1 MSIFKTKHEKK
12 SFLITTG
19 IYILFIL
26 LMFFFGL
33 KYLDPPEE
41 RGIAINFGTTD
52 VGSGDI
58 QPDAPV
64 KTSPQPTSTPPPPQE
79 VEQASAAED
88 IQEDVVTQD
97 DDEAPVIKEKE
108 EVVKETRKQPEKPKE
123 KVQEKVE
130 ETQPEPTPDPEPEPV
145 KEQKPEKSVTDA
157 MESLMNGPENDG
169 KADGGEGND
178 NQAGDKGDPEGDPN
192 AKNYYGTGKGLDGD
206 GNYRL
211 GGRKALSKKKF
222 VQECDES
229 GEVVVRIEVNRNGDV
244 VKATPGAKGTTN
256 SSSCLLEPA
265 KKAALATKFNSDSEA
280 PSTQIGFIVYVFK
293 LSE

>member
-1 MSIFKTKHEKK
+1 MTLFKTKHEKK

-41 RGIAINFGTTD
+41 RGIAVNFGTTD
-52 VGSGDI
+52 YGSGDV

-64 KTSPQPTSTPPPPQE
+64 KTAPQQTNTPPP
-79 VEQASAAED
+79 EQAKEASTADD

-97 DDEAPVIKEKE
+97 EDEAPVIKKKE
-108 EVVKETRKQPEKPKE
+108 EVVKETEKQPEKPKE
-123 KVQEKVE
+123 KVQKKVE
-130 ETQPEPTPDPEPEPV
+130 EVQPKPTPDPEPEPK

-157 MESLMNGPENDG
+157 MENLMNGPESDG
-169 KADGGEGND
+169 SAEGGEGND
-178 NQAGDKGDPEGDPN
+178 DRAGDKGNPDGDPN
-192 AKNYYGTGKGLDGD
+192 ANNYYGTGKGLDGD

-211 GGRKALSKKKF
+211 GGRKALTKKKF
-222 VQECDES
+222 VQECNES

-244 VKATPGAKGTTN
+244 IKATPGARGTTN
-256 SSSCLLEPA
+256 SSTCLMNPA
-265 KKAALATKFNSDSEA
+265 KRAAMATKFNSDSKA
-280 PSTQIGFIVYVFK
+280 PSTQIGFITYVFK

>member
-1 MSIFKTKHEKK
+1 MFKTKHEKK
-12 SFLITTG
+12 SFFITTG

-52 VGSGDI
+52 VGSGDV
-58 QPDAPV
+58 QPDAPI
-64 KTSPQPTSTPPPPQE
+64 KSAPQPTSTPPPPQE
-79 VEQASAAED
+79 VEEAVAED

-97 DDEAPVIKEKE
+97 TEEAPVIEEKK
-108 EVVKETRKQPEKPKE
+108 EVVKETKKQPEKPKE
-123 KVQEKVE
+123 KVKEKVE
-130 ETQPEPTPDPEPEPV
+130 ETQPEPTPEPEPQPEPV

-157 MESLMNGPENDG
+157 MQSLMNGPENDG
-169 KADGGEGND
+169 RAEGGEGND
-178 NQAGDKGDPEGDPN
+178 NQAGDKGDPDGDRN

-211 GGRKALSKKKF
+211 GGRQALSKKKF
-222 VQECDES
+222 VQDCNES

-244 VKATPGAKGTTN
+244 IKATVAKGTN
-256 SSSCLLEPA
+256 NNNPCLLDPA
-265 KKAALATKFNSDSEA
+265 RRAALATKFNSDSKA
-280 PSTQIGFIVYVFK
+280 PSTQVGFITYVFK

>member
-19 IYILFIL
+19 LYILFVL

-33 KYLDPPEE
+33 NYVDPPEQ

-52 VGSGDI
+52 MGSGDE
-58 QPDAPV
+58 QPSTPL
-64 KTSPQPTSTPPPPQE
+64 KTSPQPASTPPPPQE
-79 VEQASAAED
+79 VEEAVVED

-97 DDEAPVIKEKE
+97 LEEAPVIKEKE
-108 EVVKETRKQPEKPKE
+108 KVVKEIKKQPEKPKE
-123 KVQEKVE
+123 EVQEKVE
-130 ETQPEPTPDPEPEPV
+130 EAPPEPTPEPEPV

-169 KADGGEGND
+169 QAEGGEGAD
-178 NQAGDKGDPEGDPN
+178 NLAGDKGDPEGDPN

-229 GEVVVRIEVNRNGDV
+229 GEVVVRIEVNRMGDV

-256 SSSCLLEPA
+256 SSTCLLDPA
-265 KKAALATKFNSDSEA
+265 KRAALATKFNSDSKA
-280 PSTQIGFIVYVFK
+280 PSTQIGFITYVFK

>member
-1 MSIFKTKHEKK
+1 VSIFKTKHEKK

-52 VGSGDI
+52 VGAGNV
-58 QPDAPV
+58 QPDAPI
-64 KTSPQPTSTPPPPQE
+64 KSAPQPTSTPPPPQE
-79 VEQASAAED
+79 VQKTSSAED
-88 IQEDVVTQD
+88 IQEDVVTQESE
-97 DDEAPVIKEKE
+97 EAPVIEKKE
-108 EVVKETRKQPEKPKE
+108 EVVKEVKEKPEPPKE

-130 ETQPEPTPDPEPEPV
+130 ETQPEPTPEPEPESVPE
-145 KEQKPEKSVTDA
+145 KKPEKSVTDA
-157 MESLMNGPENDG
+157 MQNLMNGPKSDG
-169 KADGGEGND
+169 SSEGSEGND
-178 NQAGDKGDPEGDPN
+178 NQAGDKGDPNGDPN

-256 SSSCLLEPA
+256 SSSCLMDPA
-265 KKAALATKFNSDSEA
+265 KRAALATKFNSDSKA
-280 PSTQIGFIVYVFK
+280 PSTQIGFITYVFK

>member
-12 SFLITTG
+12 SFFITTG
-19 IYILFIL
+19 LYILFIL

-64 KTSPQPTSTPPPPQE
+64 KTSPQPTSTPPPQE
-79 VEQASAAED
+79 VEETTTED
-88 IQEDVVTQD
+88 IQEEVVTQENE
-97 DDEAPVIKEKE
+97 EAPVIEKE
-108 EVVKETRKQPEKPKE
+108 EKVIKETKEKLKKPKE
-123 KVQEKVE
+123 EVKKKVE
-130 ETQPEPTPDPEPEPV
+130 ETQPEPTPEPEPV

-157 MESLMNGPENDG
+157 MESLMNGPENNG
-169 KADGGEGND
+169 KAEGGEGND
-178 NQAGDKGDPEGDPN
+178 NQAGDKGDPDGDPN

-211 GGRKALSKKKF
+211 GGRKALSKKTF

-229 GEVVVRIEVNRNGDV
+229 GEVVVRIEVDRNGDV

-256 SSSCLLEPA
+256 SSACLMDPA
-265 KKAALATKFNSDSEA
+265 KRAALATKFNSDPKA
-280 PSTQIGFIVYVFK
+280 PSTQVGFITYVFK

>member
-1 MSIFKTKHEKK
+1 MSLFKTKHEKK

-19 IYILFIL
+19 LYILFIL

-41 RGIAINFGTTD
+41 RGVAINFGTTD
-52 VGSGDI
+52 VGSGDV
-58 QPDAPV
+58 QPDAPIQSSPKP
-64 KTSPQPTSTPPPPQE
+64 KTTPPPQD
-79 VEQASAAED
+79 VEETSVTED
-88 IQEDVVTQD
+88 IQEDVVTQEEV
-97 DDEAPVIKEKE
+97 EAPVIEKKE
-108 EVVKETRKQPEKPKE
+108 EVVKETKEQPEQPKDEVKE
-123 KVQEKVE
+123 KVED
-130 ETQPEPTPDPEPEPV
+130 TPPEPEPEPEPEPV
-145 KEQKPEKSVTDA
+145 KEQQPEKSVTDA

-169 KADGGEGND
+169 EAEGGEGND
-178 NQAGDKGDPEGDPN
+178 NQAGDKGDPEGDLN
-192 AKNYYGTGKGLDGD
+192 AKNYYGTGRGLDGD

-222 VQECDES
+222 VQDCNES

-256 SSSCLLEPA
+256 SSSCLLDPA
-265 KKAALATKFNSDSEA
+265 KRAALATKFNRDSDA
-280 PSTQIGFIVYVFK
+280 PSTQIGFITYVFK

>member
-1 MSIFKTKHEKK
+1 MSLFKTKHEKK
-12 SFLITTG
+12 SFFITTG

-41 RGIAINFGTTD
+41 RGIAINFGTTE

-64 KTSPQPTSTPPPPQE
+64 KTSPQPTSTPPPQE
-79 VEQASAAED
+79 VEETSTTED

-97 DDEAPVIKEKE
+97 TEEAPVIKKE
-108 EVVKETRKQPEKPKE
+108 EKVVKETKEDPKPPKE
-123 KVQEKVE
+123 KEQEKVE
-130 ETQPEPTPDPEPEPV
+130 ETQPEPTPEPEPV

-169 KADGGEGND
+169 KAEDGEGND
-178 NQAGDKGDPEGDPN
+178 NQTGDKGDPDGDPN

-211 GGRKALSKKKF
+211 GGRKALSKKKII
-222 VQECDES
+222 QDCNES

-244 VKATPGAKGTTN
+244 IKATPGAKGTTN
-256 SSSCLLEPA
+256 SSSCLLDPA
-265 KKAALATKFNSDSEA
+265 KRAALATKFNSDSKA
-280 PSTQIGFIVYVFK
+280 PSTQVGFITYVFK

>member
-1 MSIFKTKHEKK
+1 MSLFKTKHEKK
-12 SFLITTG
+12 SFFITTG

-41 RGIAINFGTTD
+41 RGIAINFGTTE

-64 KTSPQPTSTPPPPQE
+64 KTSPQPTNTPPPQE
-79 VEQASAAED
+79 VEETSTTED

-97 DDEAPVIKEKE
+97 TEEAPVIKKE
-108 EVVKETRKQPEKPKE
+108 EKVVKETKEDPKPPKE
-123 KVQEKVE
+123 KEQEKVE
-130 ETQPEPTPDPEPEPV
+130 ETQPEPTPEPEPEPV

-169 KADGGEGND
+169 KAEDGEGND
-178 NQAGDKGDPEGDPN
+178 NQTGDKGDPDGDPN

-211 GGRKALSKKKF
+211 GGRKALSKKKII
-222 VQECDES
+222 QDCNES

-244 VKATPGAKGTTN
+244 IKATPGAKGTDNTN
-256 SSSCLLEPA
+256 PCLLEPA
-265 KKAALATKFNSDSEA
+265 KRAALATKFNSDSKA
-280 PSTQIGFIVYVFK
+280 PSTQVGFITYVFK

>member
-1 MSIFKTKHEKK
+1 MSLFKTKHEKK

-41 RGIAINFGTTD
+41 RGIAINFGTTE
-52 VGSGDI
+52 VGSGDV

-64 KTSPQPTSTPPPPQE
+64 KTSPQPKSTPPPQE
-79 VEQASAAED
+79 VEETSTAEN
-88 IQEDVVTQD
+88 IQEDVVTQETE
-97 DDEAPVIKEKE
+97 EAPVIEEKK
-108 EVVKETRKQPEKPKE
+108 EVVKEQKKQPEKPKE
-123 KVQEKVE
+123 EVKEKIE
-130 ETQPEPTPDPEPEPV
+130 ETQPEPTPEPEPEPI

-178 NQAGDKGDPEGDPN
+178 NQAGDKGDPNGDPN

-211 GGRKALSKKKF
+211 GGRKALSKKTF

-256 SSSCLLEPA
+256 SSACLMDPA
-265 KKAALATKFNSDSEA
+265 KRAALATKFNSDSKA
-280 PSTQIGFIVYVFK
+280 PSTQIGFITYVFK

>member
-1 MSIFKTKHEKK
+1 MSLFKTKHEKK

-41 RGIAINFGTTD
+41 RGIAVNFGTTD
-52 VGSGDI
+52 FGSGEV
-58 QPDAPV
+58 QPDSPV
-64 KTSPQPTSTPPPPQE
+64 KTAPQKTTPPPPEQVQE
-79 VEQASAAED
+79 ETAAED
-88 IQEDVVTQD
+88 IQEDIVTQD
-97 DDEAPVIKEKE
+97 TEEAPVIENKE
-108 EVVKETRKQPEKPKE
+108 EVVEEVKEKPEPPKE
-123 KVQEKVE
+123 EVQEKVE
-130 ETQPEPTPDPEPEPV
+130 ETQPEPTPEPEPEPV
-145 KEQKPEKSVTDA
+145 PEKKPEKSVTDA
-157 MESLMNGPENDG
+157 MKNLMNGPESDG
-169 KADGGEGND
+169 DAEGGEGND
-178 NQAGDKGDPEGDPN
+178 NTAGDKGDPEGDPN

-256 SSSCLLEPA
+256 SSSCLMDPA
-265 KKAALATKFNSDSEA
+265 KRAAMATKFNSDSKA
-280 PSTQIGFIVYVFK
+280 PSTQIGFITYVFK

>member
-12 SFLITTG
+12 SFFITTG
-19 IYILFIL
+19 LYILFIL

-41 RGIAINFGTTD
+41 RGIAINFGTTE
-52 VGSGDI
+52 VGAGDE
-58 QPDAPV
+58 QPNTPL
-64 KTSPQPTSTPPPPQE
+64 KTSPQPTSTPPPEE
-79 VEQASAAED
+79 VEETTTED
-88 IQEDVVTQD
+88 IQEDAVTQD
-97 DDEAPVIKEKE
+97 TEEAPVIKEKE
-108 EVVKETRKQPEKPKE
+108 KVIEKTEKQPEKPKE
-123 KVQEKVE
+123 EVKEKVE
-130 ETQPEPTPDPEPEPV
+130 ETKPEPTPEPEPEPV

-157 MESLMNGPENDG
+157 MESMMNGPENDG
-169 KADGGEGND
+169 QAEGSEGED

-211 GGRKALSKKKF
+211 GGRKALSKKKI

-256 SSSCLLEPA
+256 SSTCLLDPA
-265 KKAALATKFNSDSEA
+265 KRAALATKFNSDSKA
-280 PSTQIGFIVYVFK
+280 PSTQIGFITYVFK

>member
-1 MSIFKTKHEKK
+1 VSLFKTKHEKK

-19 IYILFIL
+19 IYILFLL

-58 QPDAPV
+58 QPDAPI
-64 KTSPQPTSTPPPPQE
+64 KSAPQPKSTPPPQE
-79 VEQASAAED
+79 VEETSAAED
-88 IQEDVVTQD
+88 IQEEVVTQETE
-97 DDEAPVIKEKE
+97 EAPVIKDKKEVVE
-108 EVVKETRKQPEKPKE
+108 EVKKQPEQPKE

-130 ETQPEPTPDPEPEPV
+130 ETQPEPTPEPEPV
-145 KEQKPEKSVTDA
+145 KEQQPEQSVRDA
-157 MESLMNGPENDG
+157 MQSLMNGPESDG
-169 KADGGEGND
+169 KAEGGEGND
-178 NQAGDKGDPEGDPN
+178 NQAGDKGDPDGDRN

-211 GGRKALSKKKF
+211 EGRQALDKKKI
-222 VQECDES
+222 VQDCNES

-244 VKATPGAKGTTN
+244 IKATPGARGTTN
-256 SSSCLLEPA
+256 SNQCLLDPA
-265 KKAALATKFNSDSEA
+265 RRAALATKFNSDSKA
-280 PSTQIGFIVYVFK
+280 PSTQVGFITYVFK